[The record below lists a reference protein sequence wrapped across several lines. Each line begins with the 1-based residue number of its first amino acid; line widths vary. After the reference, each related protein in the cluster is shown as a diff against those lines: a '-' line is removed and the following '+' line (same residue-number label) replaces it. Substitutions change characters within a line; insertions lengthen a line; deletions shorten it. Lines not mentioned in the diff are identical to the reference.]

1 MSNRLPSTRTDRTPS
16 LTGERIEALHGRLE
30 RHPVHPTRYCVRS
43 DRAATTAERQAISA
57 AVERLEAELAPWSN
71 PKHVDAIVS
80 RIFLGFEKGRGQDD
94 DDQTITVAEYI
105 EAMRGLPLAAI
116 HAAADRFRNGQTR
129 LPWNKGFRPTPA
141 QFAAEAREGTIQVRT
156 RLLHA
161 RRVLDAEIIH
171 VPTEAEQ
178 AKVAE
183 AAAAYL
189 KRIPLSDGPGQ
200 HRPESPREIQAA
212 REAQIRSE
220 IDHLRAAGHGP
231 DISRLTDHL
240 NARRAGPQG
249 GGAQP

>member
-1 MSNRLPSTRTDRTPS
+1 MSNRLPSTRTDQTPS

-57 AVERLEAELAPWSN
+57 VVERLEAELAPWSN

-94 DDQTITVAEYI
+94 EDQGITVAEYI
-105 EAMRGLPLAAI
+105 DAMRGLPLAAI
-116 HAAADRFRNGQTR
+116 HAAADRFRTGTTR

-141 QFAAEAREGTIQVRT
+141 QFAAEAREGVIQVRT
-156 RLLHA
+156 RLLRA
-161 RRVLDAEIIH
+161 RRVLDAEVLH
-171 VPTEAEQ
+171 VPTPEEQ
-178 AKVAE
+178 AEVAQAQE
-183 AAAAYL
+183 AYL
-189 KRIPLSDGPGQ
+189 KRIPLTDGPGQ
-200 HRPESPREIQAA
+200 HRRETPQEMQAA
-212 REAQIRSE
+212 RDAQIRA
-220 IDHLRAAGHGP
+220 DVDRLRAAGHGP

-249 GGAQP
+249 GSAQP